1 MICYNIIHYI
11 RGVAQMKACGL
22 IVEYNPFHN
31 GHLHHLKEAKA
42 LSGAT
47 VIIAIMSG
55 NFLQRGEPAIIDKH
69 FRTRAALNSGVDI
82 VLELPYP
89 YAVQSSELFAKGALR
104 SLHELGVDSICF
116 GSEIG
121 SIEPFIQTVHT
132 LNKSQNKYDNLVKY
146 YMDQG
151 YAFPQA
157 SNEAYKKIGISSLD
171 VMQPNNILGLSYT
184 KTIINEHLTIKPLT
198 IKRINNDYHDE
209 TINDH
214 IASATSIRKALHKDK
229 QTKDITHTLPEATVQ
244 QLNEY
249 KKTTTIWHHWEHYF
263 PLLHYKV
270 MTMESE
276 QLATILGVD
285 EGLENRIKQTARHAH
300 SFAHWLDKIKTKR
313 YTQTRLQRMF
323 VHILTNTTKQAIKP
337 FTNNNNIPYLRLLGM
352 SDLGQAY
359 INQRKKQFTVPLIT
373 NIKRDSPADITI
385 DERATD
391 AYYAVLDAHTRIK
404 LRKQSFMGPIFK
416 R

>member
-1 MICYNIIHYI
+1 M
-11 RGVAQMKACGL
+11 
-22 IVEYNPFHN
+22 
-31 GHLHHLKEAKA
+31 
-42 LSGAT
+42 
-47 VIIAIMSG
+47 
-55 NFLQRGEPAIIDKH
+55 
-69 FRTRAALNSGVDI
+69 
-82 VLELPYP
+82 
-89 YAVQSSELFAKGALR
+89 FAKGALY

-121 SIEPFIQTVHT
+121 SIEPFIETVTT
-132 LNKSQNKYDNLVKY
+132 LNNSQNKYDDFVKHY
-146 YMDQG
+146 LDQG

-157 SNEAYKKIGISSLD
+157 SNEAYKEIGVSSLNI
-171 VMQPNNILGLSYT
+171 MQPNNILGLSYT
-184 KTIINEHLTIKPLT
+184 KTIINEQLHINPLT

-209 TINDH
+209 TINDA
-214 IASATSIRKALHKDK
+214 IASATSIRKALLTDK
-229 QTKDITHTLPEATVQ
+229 QTKDITHTLPKSTIK

-249 KKTTTIWHHWEHYF
+249 KATTTIWHHWELYF

-276 QLATILGVD
+276 QLATIFGVD

-300 SFAHWLDKIKTKR
+300 SFSDWLDKIKTKR

-323 VHILTNTTKQAIKP
+323 VHILTHTTKQAIEP
-337 FTNNNNIPYLRLLGM
+337 FTNIANIPYLRLLGM
-352 SDLGQAY
+352 SDIGQAY

-373 NIKRDSPADITI
+373 NIKRDLPADITI